1 MSSQFLSTINIPHF
15 LQKVAIF
22 SVVIDFALCETPIL
36 ASTTVGEVN
45 TYTYND
51 ELVNNTINSVNIVM
65 EQGPL
70 ALFTHTTTELLLSSI
85 GSGDMSALYQI
96 AVGAL
101 TGAAMTRGVVAA
113 GAVYLLAWLV
123 GSIYSTLITLG
134 QVMGMSPENLSYL
147 VKPIL
152 GRGLTQDDLDMVE
165 RILVDAIDVYGA
177 WAKSIDNKWR
187 GEIVDKP

>member
-1 MSSQFLSTINIPHF
+1 MCSQFLSTINILHF
-15 LQKVAIF
+15 LQVAIF
-22 SVVIDFALCETPIL
+22 SVVVEVAFCETPII

-51 ELVNNTINSVNIVM
+51 ELVNNTINSVM

-70 ALFTHTTTELLLSSI
+70 ALFTHTTTDLLLSSI

-134 QVMGMSPENLSYL
+134 QVVGMSPENLSYL

-187 GEIVDKP
+187 GEIIVD